1 MTTKIDTSKTVH
13 FLMDTAG
20 VHDKST
26 GASDTKIYNTIVS
39 KLRTAGFKVE
49 TYTIGPNMARI
60 YHKLYNKRSKNN
72 IVFMLANGVDTN
84 NIREMCGVGNG
95 KWARNLVGTLNTD
108 YVIAWWWTAVDC
120 VHEDGSA
127 YKAACT
133 SSSGVGGCGG
143 RMDYPMKIMKANGVK
158 AICCSGDGP
167 KERGG
172 HPRNGKHPER
182 VDYTGEKIAK
192 EFLAFYTTGDS
203 PDSPTTHDTTDTSTT
218 DTTTNT
224 KKLQTKIIEKTYTHP
239 YYNTNTGII
248 TTDNNGA
255 FNKKIIL
262 PYNGKYKI
270 NYHYSGSQN
279 YAPTNKT
286 IYIEYHAGQYF
297 ITKLLKTK
305 ITETDTDNKT
315 TITETGTIPKEEHTK
330 TEITTITYKNGVE
343 TGRTTT
349 TRIDD
354 EYNNTF
360 KNPDNNPTTPTTP
373 TTPITPITP
382 TTPETPTVNDTG
394 KETILTKTITPKN
407 NKPDITTLGSDYKE
421 ADPNGTYTITSRE
434 ILRTQTLDSLCQQ
447 LYGYVPKYTFF
458 RAYGSNTKY
467 IIERKKWNV
476 IVRALNKY
484 HVSKNFNSTNP
495 PYALKISLKDKI
507 RYQPIYYDRQDTG
520 YTCGPTS
527 MSMISQALNFYR
539 SEKYLFGTF
548 KTTTSDGT
556 SESSIIKYAPNVNM
570 KVINIPNTKNDV
582 KTALKSGAGVLWH
595 ISGHYMCICGYNE
608 DKDLFL
614 ALNPSGLHNIN
625 RYSWITWSNVMNA
638 DRPLK
643 DNGFMKVIPN
653 WTFNNEIVSKKGVI
667 PRIDDIQIT
676 KTHIKNYYLNCCEKY
691 ITPANT
697 EDVSTIDS
705 CIYYLNESDIPNTT
719 PIPSP
724 TPTPSITPD
733 SDAQNPFKTKIPLIT
748 ENGVTKPNLSKW
760 KVQGYTFKWA
770 DENGT
775 YTIPKTY
782 YREVMERDAKTMQ
795 LHNMK
800 MSKYTLFTCG
810 QKDTNGNLI
819 YYVIRREKWNT
830 IEKAINYVMVY
841 AKRDGFNYPEFPEN
855 FTINLGGK
863 NNFAGDIIN
872 LKGKEYNYWFSSNR
886 QDYSYTCGPTS
897 TSLILSYLHNYVSEL
912 KIKTKYG
919 ATQGAPDYLNATRD
933 FNATGGVGNANTLVE
948 KLKEGYVV
956 MGHNGRASGHY
967 FMAFDISDDY
977 TKINMTNPIINDATS
992 TDYGPKSGWG
1002 TVSYFK
1008 SQSNASGG
1016 GAWFKPNW
1024 SISESE
1030 KIEIDNLLANLGGEW
1045 HRKQNY
1051 NEWMNAKPNNNGTH
1065 IWDN

>member
-1 MTTKIDTSKTVH
+1 MTTKIDTTRTIYFAMDSNTGGKGGDSKDIK
-13 FLMDTAG
+13 F
-20 VHDKST
+20 HDN
-26 GASDTKIYNTIVS
+26 IIS
-39 KLRTAGFKVE
+39 KLKNAGFKVVDMG
-49 TYTIGPNMARI
+49 IGPNQTGYTYNYVRI
-60 YHKLYNKRSKNN
+60 HQKKHSILL
-72 IVFMLANGVDTN
+72 VGGNGVDTT
-84 NIREMCGVGNG
+84 NIREATSTGTKGDS
-95 KWARNLVGTLNTD
+95 KWTYASLKPLDNEV
-108 YVIAWWWTAVDC
+108 VIFWWKTAIDC
-120 VHEDGSA
+120 VHEWGRG
-127 YKAACT
+127 YKAVCT
-133 SSSGVGGCGG
+133 KNSGLGGCGG
-143 RMDYPMKIMKANGVK
+143 RMDYPMNIMKANGVK
-158 AICCSGDGP
+158 AICVSDDGGYNPKQRDDSGDTL
-167 KERGG
+167 
-172 HPRNGKHPER
+172 
-182 VDYTGEKIAK
+182 VK
-192 EFLAFYTTGDS
+192 EFLAFYTIGDS
-203 PDSPTTHDTTDTSTT
+203 PDSPTTPTTPDTSTT
-218 DTTTNT
+218 DTTDSTTTT

-286 IYIEYHAGQYF
+286 IYLEYHAGQYF

-382 TTPETPTVNDTG
+382 TIPETPIVNDTG

-539 SEKYLFGTF
+539 SEKYLFNTF

-582 KTALKSGAGVLWH
+582 KTALKSGAGILWH
-595 ISGHYMCICGYNE
+595 IQGHYMCICGYNE

-625 RYSWITWSNVMNA
+625 RYSWITWSNIMNA

-775 YTIPKTY
+775 YTIPKKY

-830 IEKAINYVMVY
+830 IEKAINYVLVY
-841 AKRDGFNYPEFPEN
+841 GAGSDDYKYKEYMEQI
-855 FTINLGGK
+855 TINLGGK
-863 NNFAGDIIN
+863 NNWAGTTIN
-872 LKGKEYNYWFSSNR
+872 LKGKEYNYWFVVDQQGDTSTVGGS
-886 QDYSYTCGPTS
+886 CGPTS
-897 TSLILSYLHNYVSEL
+897 ASMITQYFHNFSSEWQIS
-912 KIKTKYG
+912 KK
-919 ATQGAPDYLNATRD
+919 
-933 FNATGGVGNANTLVE
+933 VGNARGISEYNNYLTSLNLNSSERLGSKGIVRE
-948 KLKEGYVV
+948 LKKGKPIFI
-956 MGHNGRASGHY
+956 HTPNHY
-967 FMAFDISDDY
+967 SMLADISDDGS
-977 TKINMTNPIINDATS
+977 KILVFNPSRNYSISAGWQKTS
-992 TDYGPKSGWG
+992 YVQGRLS
-1002 TVSYFK
+1002 
-1008 SQSNASGG
+1008 AGG
-1016 GAWFKPNW
+1016 HAYSPNL

-1030 KIEIDNLLANLGGEW
+1030 KTQLLNLLENLGGVW
-1045 HRKQNY
+1045 NRKLDYSDWQKSGSSN
-1051 NEWMNAKPNNNGTH
+1051 K
-1065 IWDN
+1065 IWDKYV

>member
-1 MTTKIDTSKTVH
+1 MTTKIDTTRTIYFAMDSNTGGKGGDSKDIK
-13 FLMDTAG
+13 F
-20 VHDKST
+20 HDN
-26 GASDTKIYNTIVS
+26 IIS
-39 KLRTAGFKVE
+39 KLKNAGFKVVDMG
-49 TYTIGPNMARI
+49 IGPNQTGYTYNYVRI
-60 YHKLYNKRSKNN
+60 HQKKHSILL
-72 IVFMLANGVDTN
+72 VGGNGVDTT
-84 NIREMCGVGNG
+84 NIREATSTGTKGDS
-95 KWARNLVGTLNTD
+95 KWTYASLKPLDNEV
-108 YVIAWWWTAVDC
+108 VIFWWKTAIDC
-120 VHEDGSA
+120 VHEWGRG
-127 YKAACT
+127 YKAVCT
-133 SSSGVGGCGG
+133 KNSGLGGCGG
-143 RMDYPMKIMKANGVK
+143 RMDYPMNIMKANGVK
-158 AICCSGDGP
+158 AICVSDDGGYNPKQRDDSGDTL
-167 KERGG
+167 
-172 HPRNGKHPER
+172 
-182 VDYTGEKIAK
+182 VK
-192 EFLAFYTTGDS
+192 EFLAFYTIGDS
-203 PDSPTTHDTTDTSTT
+203 PDSPTTPDTTDTSTT
-218 DTTTNT
+218 DTTDSTTTT

-286 IYIEYHAGQYF
+286 IYLEYHAGQYF

-315 TITETGTIPKEEHTK
+315 TITETGTIPKGEHTK

-360 KNPDNNPTTPTTP
+360 KNPDNNTTTPTTP
-373 TTPITPITP
+373 NTPTTPTTP

-539 SEKYLFGTF
+539 SEKYLFTTF

-582 KTALKSGAGVLWH
+582 KTALKSGAGILWH
-595 ISGHYMCICGYNE
+595 IQGHYMCICGYNE

-625 RYSWITWSNVMNA
+625 RYSWITWNNIMNA

-691 ITPANT
+691 ITPPNT

-775 YTIPKTY
+775 YTIPKKY

-795 LHNMK
+795 LTVHTTDKMS
-800 MSKYTLFTCG
+800 MSKYVIFSCG
-810 QKDTNGNLI
+810 QKDTNENLI

-830 IEKAINYVMVY
+830 IEKAINYVLVY
-841 AKRDGFNYPEFPEN
+841 GAGSDDYKYKEYMEQI
-855 FTINLGGK
+855 TINLGGK
-863 NNFAGDIIN
+863 NNWAGTTIN
-872 LKGKEYNYWFSSNR
+872 LKGKEYNYWFVVDQQGDTSTVGGS
-886 QDYSYTCGPTS
+886 CGPTS
-897 TSLILSYLHNYVSEL
+897 ASMITQYFHNFSSEWQIS
-912 KIKTKYG
+912 KK
-919 ATQGAPDYLNATRD
+919 
-933 FNATGGVGNANTLVE
+933 VGNARGISEYNNYLTSLNLNSSERLGSKGIVRE
-948 KLKEGYVV
+948 LKKGKPIFI
-956 MGHNGRASGHY
+956 HTPNHY
-967 FMAFDISDDY
+967 SMLADISDDGS
-977 TKINMTNPIINDATS
+977 KILVFNPSRNYSISAGWQKTS
-992 TDYGPKSGWG
+992 YVQGRLS
-1002 TVSYFK
+1002 
-1008 SQSNASGG
+1008 AGG
-1016 GAWFKPNW
+1016 HAYSPNL

-1030 KIEIDNLLANLGGEW
+1030 KTQLLNLLENLGGVW
-1045 HRKQNY
+1045 NRKLDYSDWQKSGSSN
-1051 NEWMNAKPNNNGTH
+1051 K
-1065 IWDN
+1065 IWDKYV

>member
-1 MTTKIDTSKTVH
+1 MTTKIDTTRTIYFAMDSNTGGKGGDSKDIK
-13 FLMDTAG
+13 F
-20 VHDKST
+20 HDN
-26 GASDTKIYNTIVS
+26 IIS
-39 KLRTAGFKVE
+39 KLKNAGFKVVDMG
-49 TYTIGPNMARI
+49 IGPNQTGYTYNYVRI
-60 YHKLYNKRSKNN
+60 HQKKHSILL
-72 IVFMLANGVDTN
+72 VGGNGVDTT
-84 NIREMCGVGNG
+84 NIREATSTGTKGDS
-95 KWARNLVGTLNTD
+95 KWTYASLKPLDNEV
-108 YVIAWWWTAVDC
+108 VIFWWKTAIDC
-120 VHEDGSA
+120 VHEWGRG
-127 YKAACT
+127 YKAVCT
-133 SSSGVGGCGG
+133 KNSGLGGCGG
-143 RMDYPMKIMKANGVK
+143 RMDYPMNIMKANGVK
-158 AICCSGDGP
+158 AICVSDDGGYNPKQRDDSGDTL
-167 KERGG
+167 
-172 HPRNGKHPER
+172 
-182 VDYTGEKIAK
+182 VK
-192 EFLAFYTTGDS
+192 EFLAFYTIGDS
-203 PDSPTTHDTTDTSTT
+203 PDSPTTPDTTDTSTT
-218 DTTTNT
+218 DTTDSTTTT

-286 IYIEYHAGQYF
+286 IYLEYHAGQYF

-315 TITETGTIPKEEHTK
+315 TITETGTIPKGEHTK

-360 KNPDNNPTTPTTP
+360 KNPDNNTTTPTTP
-373 TTPITPITP
+373 NTPTTPTTP

-539 SEKYLFGTF
+539 SEKYLFNTF

-582 KTALKSGAGVLWH
+582 KTALKSGAGILWH
-595 ISGHYMCICGYNE
+595 IQGHYMCICGYNE

-625 RYSWITWSNVMNA
+625 RYSWITWNNIMNA

-775 YTIPKTY
+775 YTIPKKY

-795 LHNMK
+795 LTVHTTDKMS
-800 MSKYTLFTCG
+800 MSKYVIFSCG
-810 QKDTNGNLI
+810 QKDTNENLI

-830 IEKAINYVMVY
+830 IEKAINYVLVY
-841 AKRDGFNYPEFPEN
+841 GAGSDDYKYKEYMEQI
-855 FTINLGGK
+855 TINLGGK
-863 NNFAGDIIN
+863 NNWAGTTIN
-872 LKGKEYNYWFSSNR
+872 LKGKEYNYWFVVDQQGDTSTVGGS
-886 QDYSYTCGPTS
+886 CGPTS
-897 TSLILSYLHNYVSEL
+897 ASMITQYFHNFSSEWQIS
-912 KIKTKYG
+912 KK
-919 ATQGAPDYLNATRD
+919 
-933 FNATGGVGNANTLVE
+933 VGNARGISEYNNYLTSLNLNSSERLGSKGIVRE
-948 KLKEGYVV
+948 LKKGKPIFI
-956 MGHNGRASGHY
+956 HTPNHY
-967 FMAFDISDDY
+967 SMLADISDDGS
-977 TKINMTNPIINDATS
+977 KILVFNPSRNYSISAGWQKTS
-992 TDYGPKSGWG
+992 YVQGRLS
-1002 TVSYFK
+1002 
-1008 SQSNASGG
+1008 AGG
-1016 GAWFKPNW
+1016 HAYSPNL

-1030 KIEIDNLLANLGGEW
+1030 KTQLLNLLENLGGVW
-1045 HRKQNY
+1045 NRKLDYSDWQKSGSSN
-1051 NEWMNAKPNNNGTH
+1051 K
-1065 IWDN
+1065 IWDKYV

>member
-1 MTTKIDTSKTVH
+1 MTTKIDTTRTIYFAMDSNTGGKGGDSKDIK
-13 FLMDTAG
+13 F
-20 VHDKST
+20 HDN
-26 GASDTKIYNTIVS
+26 IIS
-39 KLRTAGFKVE
+39 KLKNAGFKVVDMG
-49 TYTIGPNMARI
+49 IGPNQTGYTYNYVRI
-60 YHKLYNKRSKNN
+60 HQKKHSILL
-72 IVFMLANGVDTN
+72 VGGNGVDTT
-84 NIREMCGVGNG
+84 NIREATSTGTKGDS
-95 KWARNLVGTLNTD
+95 KWTYASLKPLDNEV
-108 YVIAWWWTAVDC
+108 VIFWWKTAIDC
-120 VHEDGSA
+120 VHEWGRG
-127 YKAACT
+127 YKAVCT
-133 SSSGVGGCGG
+133 KNSGLGGCGG
-143 RMDYPMKIMKANGVK
+143 RMDYPMNIMKANGVK
-158 AICCSGDGP
+158 AICVSDDGGYNPKQRDDSGDTL
-167 KERGG
+167 
-172 HPRNGKHPER
+172 
-182 VDYTGEKIAK
+182 VK
-192 EFLAFYTTGDS
+192 EFLAFYTIGDS
-203 PDSPTTHDTTDTSTT
+203 PDSPTTPDTTDTSTT
-218 DTTTNT
+218 DTTDSTTNT

-248 TTDNNGA
+248 ITDNNGA

-286 IYIEYHAGQYF
+286 IYLEYHAGQYF

-539 SEKYLFGTF
+539 SEKYLFSTF

-582 KTALKSGAGVLWH
+582 KIALKSGAGILWH
-595 ISGHYMCICGYNE
+595 IQGHYMCICGYNE

-614 ALNPSGLHNIN
+614 ALNPSGLHNIS
-625 RYSWITWSNVMNA
+625 RYSWITWNNVMNA

-705 CIYYLNESDIPNTT
+705 CIYYLNESDIPDTT
-719 PIPSP
+719 PTPSP
-724 TPTPSITPD
+724 TPIPSITPD

-748 ENGVTKPNLSKW
+748 ENEVTKPNLSKW

-775 YTIPKTY
+775 YTIPKKY

-795 LHNMK
+795 LTLHTTEKMS
-800 MSKYTLFTCG
+800 MSKYVLFSCG
-810 QKDTNGNLI
+810 QKDTNENLI
-819 YYVIRREKWNT
+819 YYIIRREKWNT
-830 IEKAINYVMVY
+830 IEKAINYVLVY
-841 AKRDGFNYPEFPEN
+841 GDGSDDYKYKDYMEQI
-855 FTINLGGK
+855 TINLGGK
-863 NNFAGDIIN
+863 NKWAGTTIN
-872 LKGKEYNYWFSSNR
+872 LKGKEYNYWFVVDQQGDTSTEGGS
-886 QDYSYTCGPTS
+886 CGPTS
-897 TSLILSYLHNYVSEL
+897 ASMITQYLHNFSSEWQIS
-912 KIKTKYG
+912 KK
-919 ATQGAPDYLNATRD
+919 
-933 FNATGGVGNANTLVE
+933 VGNARGISEYNHYLTSLNLNSGERLGSKGIVRE
-948 KLKEGYVV
+948 LKKGKPIFI
-956 MGHNGRASGHY
+956 HIPNHY
-967 FMAFDISDDY
+967 SMLADISDDGS
-977 TKINMTNPIINDATS
+977 KILVFNPSRNYSISAGWQKTS
-992 TDYGPKSGWG
+992 YVQGRLS
-1002 TVSYFK
+1002 
-1008 SQSNASGG
+1008 AGG
-1016 GAWFKPNW
+1016 QAYSPNL

-1030 KIEIDNLLANLGGEW
+1030 KTQLLNLLENLGGVW
-1045 HRKQNY
+1045 NRKLDYSDWQKSGSSN
-1051 NEWMNAKPNNNGTH
+1051 K
-1065 IWDN
+1065 IWDKYV

>member
-1 MTTKIDTSKTVH
+1 MTTKIDTTRTIYFAMDSNTGGKGGDSKDIK
-13 FLMDTAG
+13 F
-20 VHDKST
+20 HDN
-26 GASDTKIYNTIVS
+26 IIS
-39 KLRTAGFKVE
+39 KLKNAGFKVVDMG
-49 TYTIGPNMARI
+49 IGPNQTGYTYNYVRI
-60 YHKLYNKRSKNN
+60 HQKKHSILL
-72 IVFMLANGVDTN
+72 VGGNGVDTT
-84 NIREMCGVGNG
+84 NIREATSTGTKGDS
-95 KWARNLVGTLNTD
+95 KWTYASLKPLDNEV
-108 YVIAWWWTAVDC
+108 VIFWWKTAIDC
-120 VHEDGSA
+120 VHEWGRG
-127 YKAACT
+127 YKAVCT
-133 SSSGVGGCGG
+133 KNSGLGGCGG
-143 RMDYPMKIMKANGVK
+143 RMDYPMNIMKANGVK
-158 AICCSGDGP
+158 AICVSDDGGYNPKQRDDSGDTL
-167 KERGG
+167 
-172 HPRNGKHPER
+172 
-182 VDYTGEKIAK
+182 VK
-192 EFLAFYTTGDS
+192 EFLAFYTIGDS
-203 PDSPTTHDTTDTSTT
+203 PDSPTTPTTPDTSTT
-218 DTTTNT
+218 DTTDSTTTT

-286 IYIEYHAGQYF
+286 IYLEYHAGQYF

-373 TTPITPITP
+373 ITPITPITP
-382 TTPETPTVNDTG
+382 TIPETPIVNDTG

-539 SEKYLFGTF
+539 SEKYLFNTF

-582 KTALKSGAGVLWH
+582 KTALKSGAGILWH
-595 ISGHYMCICGYNE
+595 IQGHYMCICGYNE

-625 RYSWITWSNVMNA
+625 RYSWITWSNIMNA

-775 YTIPKTY
+775 YTIPKKY

-830 IEKAINYVMVY
+830 IEKAINYVLVY
-841 AKRDGFNYPEFPEN
+841 GAGSDDYKYKEYMEQI
-855 FTINLGGK
+855 TINLGGK
-863 NNFAGDIIN
+863 NNWAGTTIN
-872 LKGKEYNYWFSSNR
+872 LKGKEYNYWFVVDQQGDTSTVGGS
-886 QDYSYTCGPTS
+886 CGPTS
-897 TSLILSYLHNYVSEL
+897 ASMITQYFHNFSSEWQIS
-912 KIKTKYG
+912 KK
-919 ATQGAPDYLNATRD
+919 
-933 FNATGGVGNANTLVE
+933 VGNARGISEYNNYLTSLNLNSSERLGSKGIVRE
-948 KLKEGYVV
+948 LKKGKPIFI
-956 MGHNGRASGHY
+956 HTPNHY
-967 FMAFDISDDY
+967 SMLADISDDGS
-977 TKINMTNPIINDATS
+977 KILVFNPSRNYSISAGWQKTS
-992 TDYGPKSGWG
+992 YVQGRLS
-1002 TVSYFK
+1002 
-1008 SQSNASGG
+1008 AGG
-1016 GAWFKPNW
+1016 HAYSPNL

-1030 KIEIDNLLANLGGEW
+1030 KTQLLNLLENLGGVW
-1045 HRKQNY
+1045 NRKLDYSDWQKSGSSN
-1051 NEWMNAKPNNNGTH
+1051 K
-1065 IWDN
+1065 IWDKYV

>member
-1 MTTKIDTSKTVH
+1 MTTKIDTSKPIYFAMDITTGNPTKDWKIINNVTNQLKAKGFTFKQIRYTSNGAGYYEYFVKH
-13 FLMDTAG
+13 KIKNSMIFFL
-20 VHDKST
+20 VN
-26 GASDTKIYNTIVS
+26 GADPT
-39 KLRTAGFKVE
+39 
-49 TYTIGPNMARI
+49 
-60 YHKLYNKRSKNN
+60 
-72 IVFMLANGVDTN
+72 
-84 NIREMCGVGNG
+84 NIREAQKEISWDNNGYKTRHLGNDVV
-95 KWARNLVGTLNTD
+95 L
-108 YVIAWWWTAVDC
+108 AWFWNACDC
-120 VHEDGSA
+120 VHEDGNC
-127 YKAACT
+127 YKSIAGSET
-133 SSSGVGGCGG
+133 SG
-143 RMDYPMKIMKANGVK
+143 RLYNPKQMMDRNDIKYIA
-158 AICCSGDGP
+158 CCSDM
-167 KERGG
+167 
-172 HPRNGKHPER
+172 GKHPER
-182 VDYTGEKIAK
+182 ADYTGDKVVQ
-192 EFLAFYTTGDS
+192 EFLKLMTVPDTNSS
-203 PDSPTTHDTTDTSTT
+203 PDSSSTTPTTPDTSTT
-218 DTTTNT
+218 DTTTTNT

-286 IYIEYHAGQYF
+286 IYLEYHAGQYF

-315 TITETGTIPKEEHTK
+315 TITETGTIPKGEHTK

-354 EYNNTF
+354 DYNNTF

-373 TTPITPITP
+373 NTPTTPITP

-539 SEKYLFGTF
+539 SEKYLFSTF

-582 KTALKSGAGVLWH
+582 KTALKNGAGILWH

-625 RYSWITWSNVMNA
+625 RYSWITWNNVMNA

-691 ITPANT
+691 ITPPNT

-733 SDAQNPFKTKIPLIT
+733 NDAQNPFKTKIPLIT

-775 YTIPKTY
+775 YTIPKQY

-795 LHNMK
+795 LTLHTTDKMS
-800 MSKYTLFTCG
+800 MSKYVIFSCG
-810 QKDTNGNLI
+810 QKDTNENLI

-830 IEKAINYVMVY
+830 IEKAINYVLVY
-841 AKRDGFNYPEFPEN
+841 GAGSDDYKYKEYMEQI
-855 FTINLGGK
+855 TINLGGK
-863 NNFAGDIIN
+863 NNWAGTTIN
-872 LKGKEYNYWFSSNR
+872 LKGKEYNYWFVVDQQGDTSTEGGS
-886 QDYSYTCGPTS
+886 CGPTS
-897 TSLILSYLHNYVSEL
+897 ASMITQYFHNFSSEWQIS
-912 KIKTKYG
+912 KK
-919 ATQGAPDYLNATRD
+919 
-933 FNATGGVGNANTLVE
+933 VGNARGISEYNNYLTSLNLNSSERLGSKGIVRE
-948 KLKEGYVV
+948 LKKGKPIFI
-956 MGHNGRASGHY
+956 HTPNHY
-967 FMAFDISDDY
+967 SMLADISDDGS
-977 TKINMTNPIINDATS
+977 KILVFNPSRNYSISAGWQKTS
-992 TDYGPKSGWG
+992 YVQGRLS
-1002 TVSYFK
+1002 
-1008 SQSNASGG
+1008 AGG
-1016 GAWFKPNW
+1016 HAYSPNL

-1030 KIEIDNLLANLGGEW
+1030 KTQLLNLLENLGGVW
-1045 HRKQNY
+1045 NRKLDYSDWQKSGSSN
-1051 NEWMNAKPNNNGTH
+1051 K
-1065 IWDN
+1065 IWDKYV

>member
-1 MTTKIDTSKTVH
+1 MTTKIDTTRTIYFAMDSNTGGKGGDSKDIK
-13 FLMDTAG
+13 F
-20 VHDKST
+20 HDN
-26 GASDTKIYNTIVS
+26 IIS
-39 KLRTAGFKVE
+39 KLKNAGFKVVDMG
-49 TYTIGPNMARI
+49 IGPNQTGYTYNYVRI
-60 YHKLYNKRSKNN
+60 HQKKHSILL
-72 IVFMLANGVDTN
+72 VGGNGVDTT
-84 NIREMCGVGNG
+84 NIREATSTGTKGDS
-95 KWARNLVGTLNTD
+95 KWTYASLKPLDNEV
-108 YVIAWWWTAVDC
+108 VIFWWKTAIDC
-120 VHEDGSA
+120 VHEWGRG
-127 YKAACT
+127 YKAVCT
-133 SSSGVGGCGG
+133 KNSGLGGCGG
-143 RMDYPMKIMKANGVK
+143 RMDYPMNIMKANGVK
-158 AICCSGDGP
+158 AICVSDDGGYNPKQRDDSGDTL
-167 KERGG
+167 
-172 HPRNGKHPER
+172 
-182 VDYTGEKIAK
+182 VK
-192 EFLAFYTTGDS
+192 EFLAFYTIGDS
-203 PDSPTTHDTTDTSTT
+203 PDSPTTPDTTDTSTT
-218 DTTTNT
+218 DTTDSTTNT

-248 TTDNNGA
+248 ITDNNGA

-270 NYHYSGSQN
+270 TYHYSGSQN

-286 IYIEYHAGQYF
+286 IYLEYHAGQYF

-539 SEKYLFGTF
+539 SEKYLFSTF

-582 KTALKSGAGVLWH
+582 KTALKSGAGILWH
-595 ISGHYMCICGYNE
+595 IQGHYMCICGYNE

-614 ALNPSGLHNIN
+614 ALNPSGLHNIS
-625 RYSWITWSNVMNA
+625 RYSWITWNNIMNA

-697 EDVSTIDS
+697 EDISTIDS
-705 CIYYLNESDIPNTT
+705 CIYYLNESDIPDTT
-719 PIPSP
+719 PTPSP
-724 TPTPSITPD
+724 TPIPSITPD

-775 YTIPKTY
+775 YTIPKKY

-795 LHNMK
+795 LTLHTTEKMS
-800 MSKYTLFTCG
+800 MSKYVLFSCG
-810 QKDTNGNLI
+810 QKDTNENLI
-819 YYVIRREKWNT
+819 YYIIRREKWNT
-830 IEKAINYVMVY
+830 IEKAINYVLVY
-841 AKRDGFNYPEFPEN
+841 GDGSDDYKYKDYMEQI
-855 FTINLGGK
+855 TINLGGK
-863 NNFAGDIIN
+863 NKWAGTTIN
-872 LKGKEYNYWFSSNR
+872 LKGKEYNYWFVVDQQGDTSTEGGS
-886 QDYSYTCGPTS
+886 CGPTS
-897 TSLILSYLHNYVSEL
+897 ASMITQYLHNFSSEWQIS
-912 KIKTKYG
+912 KK
-919 ATQGAPDYLNATRD
+919 
-933 FNATGGVGNANTLVE
+933 VGNARGIPEYNHYLTSLNLNSSERLGSKGIVRE
-948 KLKEGYVV
+948 LKKGKPIFI
-956 MGHNGRASGHY
+956 HIPNHY
-967 FMAFDISDDY
+967 SMLADISDDGS
-977 TKINMTNPIINDATS
+977 KILVFNPSRNYSISAGWQKTS
-992 TDYGPKSGWG
+992 YVQGRLS
-1002 TVSYFK
+1002 
-1008 SQSNASGG
+1008 AGG
-1016 GAWFKPNW
+1016 QAYSPNL

-1030 KIEIDNLLANLGGEW
+1030 KTQLLNLLENLGGVW
-1045 HRKQNY
+1045 NRKLDYSDWQKSGSSN
-1051 NEWMNAKPNNNGTH
+1051 K
-1065 IWDN
+1065 IWDKYV

>member
-1 MTTKIDTSKTVH
+1 MTTKIDTTRTIYFAMDSNTGGKGGDSKDIK
-13 FLMDTAG
+13 F
-20 VHDKST
+20 HDN
-26 GASDTKIYNTIVS
+26 IIS
-39 KLRTAGFKVE
+39 KLKNAGFKVVDMG
-49 TYTIGPNMARI
+49 IGPNQTGYTYNYVRI
-60 YHKLYNKRSKNN
+60 HQKKHSILL
-72 IVFMLANGVDTN
+72 VGGNGVDTT
-84 NIREMCGVGNG
+84 NIREATSTGTKGDS
-95 KWARNLVGTLNTD
+95 KWTYASLKPLDNEV
-108 YVIAWWWTAVDC
+108 VIFWWKTAIDC
-120 VHEDGSA
+120 VHEWGRG
-127 YKAACT
+127 YKAVCT
-133 SSSGVGGCGG
+133 KNSGLGGCGG
-143 RMDYPMKIMKANGVK
+143 RMDYPMNIMKANGVK
-158 AICCSGDGP
+158 AICVSDDGGYNPKQRDDSGDTL
-167 KERGG
+167 
-172 HPRNGKHPER
+172 
-182 VDYTGEKIAK
+182 VK
-192 EFLAFYTTGDS
+192 EFLAFYTIGDS
-203 PDSPTTHDTTDTSTT
+203 PDSPTTPTTPDTSTT
-218 DTTTNT
+218 DTTDSTTNT

-286 IYIEYHAGQYF
+286 IYLEYHAGQYF

-373 TTPITPITP
+373 NTPITPITP
-382 TTPETPTVNDTG
+382 TTPETPIVNDTG

-539 SEKYLFGTF
+539 SEKYLFNTF

-556 SESSIIKYAPNVNM
+556 NESSIIKYAPNVNM

-582 KTALKSGAGVLWH
+582 KTALKSGAGILWH

-625 RYSWITWSNVMNA
+625 RYSWITWSNIMNA

-733 SDAQNPFKTKIPLIT
+733 NDAQNPFKTKIPLIT

-775 YTIPKTY
+775 YTIPKKY

-795 LHNMK
+795 LTVHTTDKMS
-800 MSKYTLFTCG
+800 MSKYVIFSCG
-810 QKDTNGNLI
+810 QKDTNENLI

-830 IEKAINYVMVY
+830 IEKAINYVLVY
-841 AKRDGFNYPEFPEN
+841 GAGSDDYKYKEYMEQI
-855 FTINLGGK
+855 TINLGGK
-863 NNFAGDIIN
+863 NNWAGTTIN
-872 LKGKEYNYWFSSNR
+872 LKGKEYNYWFVVDQQGDTSTEGGS
-886 QDYSYTCGPTS
+886 CGPTS
-897 TSLILSYLHNYVSEL
+897 ASMITQYFHNFSSEWQIS
-912 KIKTKYG
+912 KK
-919 ATQGAPDYLNATRD
+919 
-933 FNATGGVGNANTLVE
+933 VGNARGISEYNNYLTSLNLNSSERLGSKGIVRE
-948 KLKEGYVV
+948 LKKGKPIFI
-956 MGHNGRASGHY
+956 HTPNHY
-967 FMAFDISDDY
+967 SMLADISDDGS
-977 TKINMTNPIINDATS
+977 KILVFNPSRNYSISAGWQKTS
-992 TDYGPKSGWG
+992 YVQGRLS
-1002 TVSYFK
+1002 
-1008 SQSNASGG
+1008 AGG
-1016 GAWFKPNW
+1016 HAYSPNL

-1030 KIEIDNLLANLGGEW
+1030 KTQLLNLLENLGGVW
-1045 HRKQNY
+1045 NRKLDYSDWQKSGSSN
-1051 NEWMNAKPNNNGTH
+1051 K
-1065 IWDN
+1065 IWDKYV

>member
-1 MTTKIDTSKTVH
+1 MTIKINKIV
-13 FLMDTAG
+13 
-20 VHDKST
+20 VN
-26 GASDTKIYNTIVS
+26 SDLIDNVS
-39 KLRTAGFKVE
+39 KDK
-49 TYTIGPNMARI
+49 ARI
-60 YHKLYNKRSKNN
+60 NKVCDALRK
-72 IVFMLANGVDTN
+72 VFQPLGYQ
-84 NIREMCGVGNG
+84 I
-95 KWARNLVGTLNTD
+95 
-108 YVIAWWWTAVDC
+108 IA
-120 VHEDGSA
+120 
-127 YKAACT
+127 
-133 SSSGVGGCGG
+133 SGVGASYHYTDETKRKNAYVINIVGG
-143 RMDYPMKIMKANGVK
+143 LCAGTIKEYSSSYVQNAMKKNQSIGAQPFYSGAISKDSKWRITPFEKITWLPRAWDDHFSPASFKGIDYPVKWMEKANFDWCQEETTDKLVTSIVK
-158 AICCSGDGP
+158 MTATRFY
-167 KERGG
+167 KEGIKTDKSLVSTDVI
-172 HPRNGKHPER
+172 N
-182 VDYTGEKIAK
+182 
-192 EFLAFYTTGDS
+192 TTPN
-203 PDSPTTHDTTDTSTT
+203 PDSSSTTPTTPDTSTT
-218 DTTTNT
+218 DTTDSTTNT

-286 IYIEYHAGQYF
+286 IYLEYHAGQYF

-360 KNPDNNPTTPTTP
+360 KNPDNNTTTPTTP
-373 TTPITPITP
+373 NTPTTPTTP

-539 SEKYLFGTF
+539 SEKYLFNTF

-582 KTALKSGAGVLWH
+582 KTALKSGAGILWH

-625 RYSWITWSNVMNA
+625 RYSWITWSNIMNA

-733 SDAQNPFKTKIPLIT
+733 NDAQNPFKTKIPLIT

-775 YTIPKTY
+775 YTIPKKY

-795 LHNMK
+795 LTVHTTDKMS
-800 MSKYTLFTCG
+800 MSKYVIFSCG
-810 QKDTNGNLI
+810 QKDTNENLI

-830 IEKAINYVMVY
+830 IEKAINYVLVY
-841 AKRDGFNYPEFPEN
+841 GAGSDDYKYKEYMEQI
-855 FTINLGGK
+855 TINLGGK
-863 NNFAGDIIN
+863 NNWAGTTIN
-872 LKGKEYNYWFSSNR
+872 LKGKEYNYWFVVDQQGDTSTEGGS
-886 QDYSYTCGPTS
+886 CGPTS
-897 TSLILSYLHNYVSEL
+897 ASMITQYFHNFSSEWQIS
-912 KIKTKYG
+912 KK
-919 ATQGAPDYLNATRD
+919 
-933 FNATGGVGNANTLVE
+933 VGNARGISEYNNYLTSLNLNSSERLGSKGIVRE
-948 KLKEGYVV
+948 LKKGKPIFI
-956 MGHNGRASGHY
+956 HTPNHY
-967 FMAFDISDDY
+967 SMLADISDDGS
-977 TKINMTNPIINDATS
+977 KILVFNPSRNYSISAGWQKTS
-992 TDYGPKSGWG
+992 YVQGRLS
-1002 TVSYFK
+1002 
-1008 SQSNASGG
+1008 AGG
-1016 GAWFKPNW
+1016 HAYAPNL

-1030 KIEIDNLLANLGGEW
+1030 KTQLLNLLENLGGVW
-1045 HRKQNY
+1045 NRKLDYSDWQKSGSSN
-1051 NEWMNAKPNNNGTH
+1051 K
-1065 IWDN
+1065 IWDKYV

>member
-1 MTTKIDTSKTVH
+1 MTTKIDTTRTIYFAMDSNTGGKGGDSKDIK
-13 FLMDTAG
+13 F
-20 VHDKST
+20 HDN
-26 GASDTKIYNTIVS
+26 IIS
-39 KLRTAGFKVE
+39 KLKNAGFKVVDMG
-49 TYTIGPNMARI
+49 IGPNQTGYTYNYVRI
-60 YHKLYNKRSKNN
+60 HQKKHSILL
-72 IVFMLANGVDTN
+72 VGGNGVDTT
-84 NIREMCGVGNG
+84 NIREATSTGTKGDS
-95 KWARNLVGTLNTD
+95 KWTYASLKPLDNEV
-108 YVIAWWWTAVDC
+108 VIFWWKTAIDC
-120 VHEDGSA
+120 VHEWGRG
-127 YKAACT
+127 YKAVCT
-133 SSSGVGGCGG
+133 KNSGLGGCGG
-143 RMDYPMKIMKANGVK
+143 RMDYPMNIMKANGVK
-158 AICCSGDGP
+158 AICVSDDGGYNPKQRDDSGD
-167 KERGG
+167 
-172 HPRNGKHPER
+172 NL
-182 VDYTGEKIAK
+182 VK

-203 PDSPTTHDTTDTSTT
+203 PDSPSTTPESPTTPDTSTT

-286 IYIEYHAGQYF
+286 IYLEYHAGQYF

-315 TITETGTIPKEEHTK
+315 TITETGTIPKGEHTK

-373 TTPITPITP
+373 NTPTTPITP

-539 SEKYLFGTF
+539 SEKYLFSTF

-733 SDAQNPFKTKIPLIT
+733 NDAQNPFKTKIPLIT

-775 YTIPKTY
+775 YTIPKQY

-841 AKRDGFNYPEFPEN
+841 AKRDGLNYPEFPEN

-919 ATQGAPDYLNATRD
+919 ATQGASDYLNATRD

-992 TDYGPKSGWG
+992 TVYGPKSGWG